1 MDSIKRDD
9 DQDFKYDHQVHL
21 SENRDMNG
29 PPQQAAQQELLPENN
44 TVRIKASQID
54 VENTQVVREE

>member
-1 MDSIKRDD
+1 MDSIKRDE

-29 PPQQAAQQELLPENN
+29 PHELSAPQELLQEIN
-44 TVRIKASQID
+44 TGSIPAQQID
-54 VENTQVVREE
+54 VENTQVIRE